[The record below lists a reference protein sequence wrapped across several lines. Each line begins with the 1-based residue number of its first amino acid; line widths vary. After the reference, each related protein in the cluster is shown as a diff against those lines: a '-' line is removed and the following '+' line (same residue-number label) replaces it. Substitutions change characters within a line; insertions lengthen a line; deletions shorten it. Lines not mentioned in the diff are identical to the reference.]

1 MTDIVEDV
9 DPRVDG
15 AAAQRGGTRYIACA
29 RHKDE
34 ATVEAHKQMGF
45 QDGWGKAL
53 DQLIAHMKQQ

>member
-1 MTDIVEDV
+1 MSIPGWME
-9 DPRVDG
+9 PLPN
-15 AAAQRGGTRYIACA
+15 GGTRYIACA

-45 QDGWGKAL
+45 RDGWGKAL